1 MNPIILAIL
10 VMIFLMSTVIVLSMH
25 VLKEGHVMV
34 VERIGAYYK
43 LIDRPGIYFLFPM
56 IERAIEIVNVQIQT
70 RELTFSTLETQMDEE
85 IIVSYTFQV
94 TDPKS
99 FVYASIN
106 SLKTFETSFKSTWLK
121 YKQLDSDQLDE
132 ISEFASS
139 LGIHLIEVS
148 IQ

>member
-43 LIDRPGIYFLFPM
+43 VIDRPGIYFLFPM

-70 RELTFSTLETQMDEE
+70 RELTFSSLETQMDEE
-85 IIVSYTFQV
+85 IIVRYTFQV

-99 FVYASIN
+99 FVYANIN